1 MTLWQRRLFR
11 RRQPDRASNSELIQT
26 RIGSLTQEQVTA
38 VCQVVQRVIDGR
50 VAILA
55 DSATL
60 STENIH
66 EMRGG
71 ISALTEFSRG
81 LYNYWQDCR
90 EEGGADA

>member
-11 RRQPDRASNSELIQT
+11 RLQPDRASNSELVQMQ
-26 RIGSLTQEQVTA
+26 IGSLTQEQMTA

-55 DSATL
+55 DSTTL
-60 STENIH
+60 PTEIIH

-81 LYNYWQDCR
+81 LYNFWQDCR
-90 EEGGADA
+90 AEGGADA

>member
-11 RRQPDRASNSELIQT
+11 RRQPDRASNAERVQT
-26 RIGSLTQEQVTA
+26 QIGSLTQEQMTA

-55 DSATL
+55 DSTTL
-60 STENIH
+60 STEGIH

-71 ISALTEFSRG
+71 ISALTDFSRA